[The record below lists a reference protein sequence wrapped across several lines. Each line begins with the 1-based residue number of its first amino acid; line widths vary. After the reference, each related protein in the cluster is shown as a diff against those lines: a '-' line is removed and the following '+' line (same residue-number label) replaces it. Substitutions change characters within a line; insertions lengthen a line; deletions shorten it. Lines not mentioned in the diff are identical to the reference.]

1 MKAQCSKCM
10 PAHHS
15 AAGRFHFGLFSPEK
29 HFWKAKA
36 NNLVTGSWFPT
47 HIIFIRGHCFSFCL
61 ECDEERTP
69 TALRAQHEMSNGN
82 HTHRKLPPALK
93 YYIPTLK
100 RLFWKGTSVHPHLK
114 EKVLGNTVLNSMLG
128 Q

>member
-1 MKAQCSKCM
+1 MKEQCSKCM

-15 AAGRFHFGLFSPEK
+15 AAGRFHFGLFSLEK

-47 HIIFIRGHCFSFCL
+47 HIIFIRGHCFSFFL
-61 ECDEERTP
+61 ECDEERTR

-82 HTHRKLPPALK
+82 HIHRKLPPALK
-93 YYIPTLK
+93 YYIQH
-100 RLFWKGTSVHPHLK
+100 WKDSSEKVLQYASIWK
-114 EKVLGNTVLNSMLG
+114 EKVLGNTVPNSMLC